1 MPRAPFI
8 PLVCTVAV
16 ALPVLCLAADSSY
29 AWTVR
34 AGGARHDKT
43 RGLCTDRAGNVYLT
57 GEFEQTADF
66 GPEKLTSRGDYDFF
80 VAKYSPKGE
89 CLWVRQGG
97 GKKTDR
103 GYAVAVDEEG
113 GVFVTGHY
121 NSSDALFATEYSLPL
136 RGDYDVFTA
145 KYSATG
151 KLLWIRTAGGER
163 YDYGH
168 GIGLD
173 GAGNCY
179 VTGAVVGNTTY
190 GNKPTENPTPGS
202 HLFLAKY
209 TTSGELL
216 WAKESKGHS
225 ASGQG
230 LAVDKAGNSWAVGG
244 TSGTVDFGSGVTLN
258 ATGSDLLLVKYNSEG
273 KALWAAGAG
282 GDSNGVAV
290 GVGVDRAGNSYVG
303 GMLKGT
309 ATIGSTTYTSTGEYD
324 IVVAKFDAQGK
335 PVWAHTGGGPK
346 TDYCLGL
353 AADPKGGC
361 YAVGEIAGSTMFE
374 GQSLV
379 SAGGQDLYVA
389 HYDAAGKT
397 VSIRPGGGDKDDLCY
412 CVALDGKGHAY
423 LSGAFNG
430 TTQYGS
436 AATITS
442 IGGNDIF
449 LTKLRLG
456 GM

>member
-1 MPRAPFI
+1 
-8 PLVCTVAV
+8 V
-16 ALPVLCLAADSSY
+16 ALPALCLASEPGY
-29 AWTVR
+29 VWTVR
-34 AGGARHDKT
+34 AGGARHDKA

-57 GEFEQTADF
+57 GEFSETADF
-66 GPEKLTSRGDYDFF
+66 GKEKLTSRGDYDFF

-89 CLWVRQGG
+89 CLWARQGG
-97 GKKTDR
+97 GTKTDR
-103 GYAVAVDEEG
+103 GYGVAVDEQG

-121 NSSDALFATEYSLPL
+121 QSSDALFGSEYSLPL

-145 KYSATG
+145 KYDPSG

-168 GIGLD
+168 GIGVD

-179 VTGAVVGNTTY
+179 VTGGVVGNTTY
-190 GNKPTENPTPGS
+190 GDKAVENPTGS
-202 HLFLAKY
+202 HLFLVKY
-209 TTSGELL
+209 SPTGDLV
-216 WAKESKGHS
+216 WARESRGNS

-230 LAVDKAGNSWAVGG
+230 LAVDRAGNSWAAGG
-244 TSGTVDFGSGVTLN
+244 TTGPVDFGGVSLNGSG
-258 ATGSDLLLVKYNSEG
+258 ADLLLVKYDPEG
-273 KALWAAGAG
+273 KALWAAGGG
-282 GDSNGVAV
+282 GDSSGVAV
-290 GVGVDRAGNSYVG
+290 GVSIDRQGNAYVG

-309 ATIGSTTYTSTGEYD
+309 ATIGSTTFTSHGEYD
-324 IVVAKFDAQGK
+324 MLAAKFDLQGK

-346 TDYCLGL
+346 TDYCLGI

-374 GQSLV
+374 GQSVV

-389 HYDAAGKT
+389 HYDAAGKP
-397 VSIRPGGGDKDDLCY
+397 VSIRNGGAEKDDLCY
-412 CVALDGKGHAY
+412 CIALDGKEHAY

-430 TTQYGS
+430 TTKYGS
-436 AATITS
+436 TAPITS

-449 LTKLRLG
+449 LTKVRLG
-456 GM
+456 DK